1 MKGCREG
8 IITILTIAMVCIAI
22 GCATGISR
30 EALLEKMKADPA
42 LLIVDVRSQGEYD
55 HDHLPGA
62 VHVPFYTVGTG
73 IEQLGYPKTGPVAV
87 YCEHG
92 PRAGLAG
99 MALYLH
105 GFDQIYSLKGH
116 MKAWR
121 ANGFPIEIT
130 THDTTGP

>member
-1 MKGCREG
+1 
-8 IITILTIAMVCIAI
+8 MVCAGLLFLVIINA
-22 GCATGISR
+22 GCTSTITR
-30 EALLEKMKADPA
+30 ENLLARMQTNDT
-42 LLIVDVRSQGEYD
+42 LLIVDVRSQAEYD
-55 HDHLPGA
+55 RDHIPGA
-62 VHVPFYTVGTG
+62 VHIPFYTVGTG
-73 IEQLGYPKTGPVAV
+73 VEQLGYPKTDPVAV

-105 GFDQIYSLKGH
+105 GFDQIYSLDGH